1 MVITYHGGSFVKVT
15 FGDTTLAFNPI
26 SKKSK
31 LKQSKFGSDIALIS
45 QNHPDSNGIENVSHG
60 ERTPFEIS
68 GPGEYE
74 IKNVTVVGFKGETG
88 YGGKGAINTIYVVT
102 LEGMKLCFLGTQG
115 GEKLSQAALETIDDI
130 DILFVPTGND
140 GVLSPSKAHALA
152 VKLEPKVVIP
162 IAYSDAS
169 LKKFLK
175 EDGSE
180 GTKPQD
186 KLTIKK
192 KDVASMSGD
201 IVVLKN

>member
-45 QNHPDSNGIENVSHG
+45 QNHPDTNGEENVAHG
-60 ERTPFEIS
+60 DRLPFIVS

-74 IKNVTVVGFKGETG
+74 VKNVTILGFRGETE
-88 YGGKGAINTIYVVT
+88 YGGRDAINTIYVVM
-102 LEGMKLCFLGTQG
+102 LEGMKLCFLGNQSSD
-115 GEKLSQAALETIDDI
+115 KLSQDALEAIDDI
-130 DILFVPTGND
+130 DILFVPAGED
-140 GVLSPSKAHALA
+140 GVLSPSKAHALS
-152 VKLEPKVVIP
+152 VKLEPKAVIP
-162 IAYSDAS
+162 ISYTDAS

-175 EDGSE
+175 EDGLV
-180 GTKPQD
+180 GTKATE

-192 KDVASMSGD
+192 KDVAGMSGD
-201 IVVLKN
+201 IVVLKA